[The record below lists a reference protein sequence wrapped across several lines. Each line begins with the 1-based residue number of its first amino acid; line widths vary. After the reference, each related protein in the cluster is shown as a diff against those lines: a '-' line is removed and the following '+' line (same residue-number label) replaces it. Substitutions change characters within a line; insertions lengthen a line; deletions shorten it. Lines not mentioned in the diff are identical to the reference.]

1 MSSWWWFWWV
11 CWWNSNDVIVI
22 LEVIEMLLISML
34 LNNCIA
40 KWMNMNVWIFY
51 YRVIMGHCKTGILPK
66 CLPIE
71 NKVSTNLSHTHS
83 ISLSLPPPQLPHP
96 PNWGGLTTQSMTTW
110 PATGGH
116 SFTVMLF
123 WYWAYT
129 SGARF
134 TTWWLIPRHFVRNYI
149 QHFM

>member
-71 NKVSTNLSHTHS
+71 NKVSINQSINLLF
-83 ISLSLPPPQLPHP
+83 SLSLLLSNFALSRCTHPHILSWLRLVYMFDEIHHCYVAIWQIP
-96 PNWGGLTTQSMTTW
+96 WKW
-110 PATGGH
+110 PLNN
-116 SFTVMLF
+116 LF
-123 WYWAYT
+123 
-129 SGARF
+129 
-134 TTWWLIPRHFVRNYI
+134 
-149 QHFM
+149 